1 MKALIIILAIAVILV
16 SIWQVRE
23 WQYRKFWRF
32 VKIGDPVKFYIGEE
46 KFYGKYQGV
55 NNENYSIIEHDNS
68 LALIHNDNIH
78 PVTGYKYE

>member
-16 SIWQVRE
+16 SIWQIRE
-23 WQYRKFWRF
+23 WRYRQFWKF

-46 KFYGKYQGV
+46 KFYGKLHFI
-55 NNENYSIIEHDNS
+55 NNNNYSIIEHDNN

-78 PVTGYKYE
+78 PVTGYKYG